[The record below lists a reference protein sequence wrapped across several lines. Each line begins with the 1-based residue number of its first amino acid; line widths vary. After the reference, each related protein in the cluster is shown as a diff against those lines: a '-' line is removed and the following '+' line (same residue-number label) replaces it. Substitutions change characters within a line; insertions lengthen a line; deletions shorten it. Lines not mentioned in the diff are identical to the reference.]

1 MTDYQDPKYQLLID
15 QCDGDQWITKHFRTY
30 DSLEDAIKAWKYL
43 AHHHGE
49 LGKLFSIREAGIAG
63 VSA

>member
-1 MTDYQDPKYQLLID
+1 MNQRYQLLID
-15 QCDGDQWITKHFRTY
+15 EWDGKQHVPQHYCTY

-43 AHHHGE
+43 AHHNGE
-49 LGKLFSIREAGIAG
+49 LGKQFSIREAGIEG